1 MWFLSTKNV
10 RLAEIHSQIVQ
21 VFDEGCEEMVSV
33 VQKRHNK
40 FP

>member
-1 MWFLSTKNV
+1 MWLLSTKDF
-10 RLAEIHSQIVQ
+10 RLAEIHSQIAQ
-21 VFDEGCEEMVSV
+21 VFYEGCEEMVSV